1 MAIKFWTYLET
12 DKYNIGLSS
21 KTIYIYDKEG
31 NEIIK
36 FKDLSYG
43 YMGCVSNNQELLVV
57 KSSEGRIAIYSL
69 EKLELIKKFR
79 FSKVDGSQDDNF
91 IFSPDDKYFF
101 NIERHVSST
110 KTALSIYD
118 TKDFTLH
125 KRLLNDNDNLVISV
139 IEYDKELKEYFVLGF
154 IRNSQT
160 KVANEY
166 FVCKLENGKLNDIK
180 YISESEYG
188 FFRFAKAV
196 ESAGFTEESYK
207 WLFIFKTVSL
217 SDLKTMNLSL
227 SNLWNQK

>member
-139 IEYDKELKEYFVLGF
+139 IEYDKELKEYFV
-154 IRNSQT
+154 
-160 KVANEY
+160 
-166 FVCKLENGKLNDIK
+166 CKLENGKLNDIK
-180 YISESEYG
+180 YNSESEYG

-196 ESAGFTEESYK
+196 ESSGFTEESYK

-217 SDLKTMNLSL
+217 SGLKTMNLSL
-227 SNLWNQK
+227 SNLWSQK

>member
-139 IEYDKELKEYFVLGF
+139 IEYDKEYPQYE
-154 IRNSQT
+154 
-160 KVANEY
+160 
-166 FVCKLENGKLNDIK
+166 
-180 YISESEYG
+180 
-188 FFRFAKAV
+188 FAKNKGYGTKEHLLALDTL
-196 ESAGFTEESYK
+196 GITP
-207 WLFIFKTVSL
+207 IHRKTYEPV
-217 SDLKTMNLSL
+217 KTMLL
-227 SNLWNQK
+227 PTLF